1 MSFNVLAEGLHHEDH
16 YHLRHSTSHEVPR
29 GDDDEE
35 EGGSHR
41 EDLSILI
48 RKAVREERKRDKFRE
63 RKRCVRERD
72 CARPRD
78 EGLRG
83 RTSPPIPRP
92 HSPELTHPL
101 PSSTYPPHPKPTEKA
116 ELPGRLRPPRRLRR
130 SLGGFFCSPC
140 PSTSLGSRRA
150 TGATQGQRSTKVTPA
165 PADNGE
171 KSFRSG
177 DDNESRSG
185 LEED

>member
-130 SLGGFFCSPC
+130 SLGGFFAHHARVPR
-140 PSTSLGSRRA
+140 LGR
-150 TGATQGQRSTKVTPA
+150 GALPGQRKGSGRPRRPPRPRTM
-165 PADNGE
+165 E
-171 KSFRSG
+171 RSG

>member
-1 MSFNVLAEGLHHEDH
+1 MSFNIAEGLHDHHEDH
-16 YHLRHSTSHEVPR
+16 YHHHHRHSTSHEVPC
-29 GDDDEE
+29 DEKDK
-35 EGGSHR
+35 HRDRRR

-63 RKRCVRERD
+63 RKRCVCERERE
-72 CARPRD
+72 RE

-130 SLGGFFCSPC
+130 RFDGVFAHHARVPRLG
-140 PSTSLGSRRA
+140 R
-150 TGATQGQRSTKVTPA
+150 GALPGQRKGSGRPRRPPRPRTMER
-165 PADNGE
+165 N
-171 KSFRSG
+171 G